1 MTSTRDM
8 LLSHIAILH
17 RAFLR
22 AGVAASLG
30 VFEGLNHCFWYD
42 PIPPESREANQ
53 IMADFF
59 DKHLASNHYFANCL
73 EQGVT
78 TWSDE

>member
-8 LLSHIAILH
+8 VLSHTTILH
-17 RAFLR
+17 SAFLR

-42 PIPPESREANQ
+42 HILSRVAG
-53 IMADFF
+53 
-59 DKHLASNHYFANCL
+59 S
-73 EQGVT
+73 
-78 TWSDE
+78 